1 MDLHEFKGG
10 KMYFDEDLS
19 DPVKALIEEASELY
33 SEGDAEKPLLRAYY
47 LAPDS
52 LTVLV
57 AIYRFYYYQH
67 RYQDALVSAHASLD
81 QITKRLNFPYSWER
95 MDLTT
100 LGYGVMD
107 SMTLVRFY
115 LLALK
120 GAGYLNLRLDNLD
133 LGIKMLEKILELDS
147 KDRLGVSMLL
157 NTVEGYKRRKD
168 ANFGKLTIVV

>member
-10 KMYFDEDLS
+10 KMYFDEELPS
-19 DPVKALIEEASELY
+19 TVKELIDEASELY
-33 SEGDAEKPLLRAYY
+33 AEGDAEKPLLRAYC
-47 LAPDS
+47 LAPTS

-67 RYQDALVSAHASLD
+67 RYDDALVAAHASLE
-81 QITKRLNFPYSWER
+81 QITRRLNFPCGWER

-120 GAGYLNLRLDNLD
+120 GAGYLNLRLGNMD
-133 LGIKMLEKILELDS
+133 LGIQMLEKVVELDS
-147 KDRLGVSMLL
+147 KDRLGVTALL
-157 NTVEGYKRRKD
+157 NTVEGYRRRKN
-168 ANFGKLTIVV
+168 ANFGKLTVVV